1 MNPRILICLDS
12 ESIQYPALLSL
23 EGERIDQEQ
32 WILCVSDAA
41 KCREKARV
49 FSWLEEA
56 WFVSCDD
63 MDAIN
68 VAAAVKYDN
77 PHLKVVYVASHM
89 DGSLAS
95 RVRCAGIDELW
106 DKHEF
111 IQAYSDA
118 KKAHLGM
125 DPLQS
130 PFYQNVGAGVPVS
143 SQSVASFSSSCF
155 VMPIVSGSGGT
166 GRSTL
171 TALAGYLLQRNGLK
185 TLIIDADLQF
195 GDLHYLTGNQNPLR
209 LDEVLDLVR
218 RGEMTNSSGSAPML
232 LAAPTRLEMSEVIEE
247 SLPEVIANLSQSY
260 DAIIVNTSSHWGEVQ
275 AQLFEVSQRVLMLM
289 DQRPS
294 SLRSCIHVLDL
305 CARMGVPTHSFRY
318 AINKFE
324 RRGIMSTTDASCAL
338 RGAKVDEI
346 PYGGNEID
354 EILGAGYPQELLE
367 SRNECVR
374 AFEILL
380 MDMVREFMPERV
392 QPGELVKTRK
402 TSFWSWLRGF

>member
-12 ESIQYPALLSL
+12 ESVQYPALLCL
-23 EGERIDQEQ
+23 EGERIDQEP
-32 WILCVSDAA
+32 WLLTMSEAA
-41 KCREKARV
+41 KCRDKARTIT
-49 FSWLEEA
+49 WLEEA

-63 MDAIN
+63 MDVIN

-106 DKHEF
+106 DKREF
-111 IQAYSDA
+111 IQAYSEA
-118 KKAHLGM
+118 KRNYLGM
-125 DPLQS
+125 GSLRSSVYQS
-130 PFYQNVGAGVPVS
+130 GGVSAPTQTSVVS
-143 SQSVASFSSSCF
+143 ACSSSCF

-171 TALAGYLLQRNGLK
+171 TALAGYLLQKNGMK

-195 GDLHYLTGNQNPLR
+195 GDLHYLTGAQNPLR
-209 LDEVLDLVR
+209 LDEALDLVR
-218 RGEMTNSSGSAPML
+218 RGELSNSVGSAPML

-247 SLPEVIANLSQSY
+247 SLPEVVAILSRSF
-260 DAIIVNTSSHWGEVQ
+260 DAIIVNTGSHWGEVQ

-305 CARMGVPTHSFRY
+305 CARMGVPSHSFRY

-338 RGAKVDEI
+338 RGAKVEEI

-354 EILGAGYPQELLE
+354 EILGAGYPQELINE
-367 SRNECVR
+367 RNECVM
-374 AFEILL
+374 AFETLL
-380 MDMVREFMPERV
+380 LDMVRELMPEKV
-392 QPGELVKTRK
+392 QQNELVMPRK
-402 TSFWSWLRGF
+402 TSFWNWLRGI